1 MEKAL
6 FTIDGFAYNYAGYTN
21 GRTWNG
27 WQMPY
32 LPKSEVL
39 RLLENEC
46 FGDDL
51 RFEWDGN
58 ALYEIDE
65 EGEMRVCAD
74 VIDGQIVY
82 QIGNGWVWERVKIYG
97 NVCFKNVKYI
107 DRAPTMTAMD
117 YAITYPENTDVIKW
131 LIGFPEFGET
141 MQSGDV
147 IYVSL

>member
-6 FTIDGFAYNYAGYTN
+6 FTIDGFDHNYAGYTN
-21 GRTWNG
+21 GQTWNG

-46 FGDDL
+46 FGDYV

-65 EGEMRVCAD
+65 EGRFQVNAD
-74 VIDGQIVY
+74 VINGEIVY

-97 NVCFKNVKYI
+97 NVCFKNIHYI
-107 DRAPTMTAMD
+107 DRSESIPAIE
-117 YAITYPENTDVIKW
+117 YAIRYPEKTDVIEW

-141 MQSGDV
+141 MQSGDI